1 MKLETTIGKY
11 RILRNKIGKG
21 AFSKIYKGIS
31 NNKEVAIKIIK
42 KKNIKNEKLIK
53 REIQVLQQ
61 LNHENVIQLLDVMTT
76 NNRYYLIFNFCKYG
90 DLKNYIYNENTNMNE
105 TEIQALMIQ
114 LQSGLQYLYTQ
125 NIVHRDLKPQNIL
138 VTDEHIIKISDF
150 GFAKIYKDNTMTQT
164 VCGSPLYMA
173 PEILHYKKYTQLA
186 DLWSVGVILYEILFK
201 VTPIKGNNLYELV
214 SNIKKY
220 NYKNDPLLLNQSI
233 WSEPVIKLIKQ
244 LLEKN
249 PKKRITW
256 ELFFNHEWFNYKI
269 NETQEINKQDDYIF
283 LMDEDNSVIYNSK
296 LTISDNYLDTQLSL
310 SDEKQDSQYLIVS
323 NTKKISSIPR
333 SMPKNRFTN
342 MITSLGNS
350 LSLLF
355 TSPNSI

>member
-1 MKLETTIGKY
+1 MKYIENYIYDKDY
-11 RILRNKIGKG
+11 IGKG
-21 AFSKIYKGIS
+21 TFSKVYIGFEKNAPKKKY
-31 NNKEVAIKIIK
+31 AIKKIYRKSNKKYVKYLNLEIEIMNKLNHKNIIK
-42 KKNIKNEKLIK
+42 LYDTIYTEKYVFL
-53 REIQVLQQ
+53 VLE
-61 LNHENVIQLLDVMTT
+61 LCDT
-76 NNRYYLIFNFCKYG
+76 
-90 DLKNYIYNENTNMNE
+90 D
-105 TEIQALMIQ
+105 
-114 LQSGLQYLYTQ
+114 LYTYIHNNIITEKETQ
-125 NIVHRDLKPQNIL
+125 YIVKQIIEAIKYIMDNNIVHRDLKPHNIL
-138 VTDEHIIKISDF
+138 INEDTKEIKLCDF
-150 GFAKIYKDNTMTQT
+150 GFAREFKDTLLTDT
-164 VCGSPLYMA
+164 ICGSPLYMA

-310 SDEKQDSQYLIVS
+310 SDEKHDSQYLIVS